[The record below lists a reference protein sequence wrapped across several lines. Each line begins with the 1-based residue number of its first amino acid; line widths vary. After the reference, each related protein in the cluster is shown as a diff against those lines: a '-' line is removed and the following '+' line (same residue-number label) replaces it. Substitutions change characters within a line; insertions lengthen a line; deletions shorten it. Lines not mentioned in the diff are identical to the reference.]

1 MRGAIPQ
8 NPVSKPTEKQ
18 VLSLLKA
25 AESENGPTDSSITC
39 RVFIIA
45 MPSSR
50 VSVLNDVCGD
60 DGIDGD
66 NDWRVGLRSD
76 ALCSACRSQGDR
88 HDGDIVSRVPQMPP
102 SCSVLSY
109 REVFHPIQASRH
121 AKLRR
126 GTAR

>member
-18 VLSLLKA
+18 LLSLLKA

-39 RVFIIA
+39 RVFIMA
-45 MPSSR
+45 ERGCHQVVGS
-50 VSVLNDVCGD
+50 DVCGD

-76 ALCSACRSQGDR
+76 AFVA
-88 HDGDIVSRVPQMPP
+88 
-102 SCSVLSY
+102 
-109 REVFHPIQASRH
+109 H
-121 AKLRR
+121 AGVKAT
-126 GTAR
+126 GTMVI

>member
-109 REVFHPIQASRH
+109 REVFHSIQASRH

>member
-76 ALCSACRSQGDR
+76 AFVA
-88 HDGDIVSRVPQMPP
+88 
-102 SCSVLSY
+102 
-109 REVFHPIQASRH
+109 H
-121 AKLRR
+121 AGVKAT
-126 GTAR
+126 GTMVI